1 MLTLETIKQDG
12 GDNMLN
18 LLWENRFIILVIFAI
33 VLYAFLEWSKF
44 KAQAYALMLQA
55 KRMAK
60 DAVLKSGDEQI
71 EWVVR
76 KAYQFMPKIWTI
88 FISEDR
94 MKKIIGYLYSKLK
107 DYIDDGQLNKS
118 ME

>member
-1 MLTLETIKQDG
+1 
-12 GDNMLN
+12 MLN
-18 LLWENRFIILVIFAI
+18 ILWEYRFIILVVLAV
-33 VLYAFLEWSKF
+33 VLYACLEWNKF
-44 KAQAYALMLQA
+44 KALAYAAMLQA

-60 DAVLKSGDEQI
+60 DAVLKSGDEQV

-76 KAYQFMPKIWTI
+76 KAYQFMPRTWTI

-94 MKKIIGYLYSKLK
+94 MRKIIGYLYGKLK
-107 DYIDDGQLNKS
+107 DYIDDGQLNRS